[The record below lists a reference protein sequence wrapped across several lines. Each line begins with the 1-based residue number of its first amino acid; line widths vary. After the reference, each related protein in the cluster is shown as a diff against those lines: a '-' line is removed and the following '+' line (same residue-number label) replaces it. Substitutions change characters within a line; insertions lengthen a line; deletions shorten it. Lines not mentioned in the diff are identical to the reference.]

1 MRTPLIEVCAVI
13 LNNRNTMI
21 RAINID
27 WLEVYCLEPTN
38 EPHTAKWFEDNG
50 YKVKAREYGT
60 PVYKEMF
67 TIYQDEK
74 EWIEIR
80 RNPYSRKGEGG
91 FLDPL
96 STHIKLCNE
105 FCYTDSPID
114 ELRAFLLA
122 CNYTFKSISRID
134 ICMDFNEFDGGIQVK
149 PFIQDY
155 IKGKYSKLNQSKV
168 NLHGEDFWRFR
179 EWNSLKWGSPS
190 SPFSTKLYNKS
201 KELREVKDKDY
212 IRQCWLDAGLD
223 LSRNVWRIEFS
234 TSSQAQTRKSKE
246 DKRAFKLHLLMFD
259 DRSKLLMRFFE
270 LYEKYFDFRE
280 VITTVDENG
289 KVRCKRKDRC
299 PRLELIKYNHDDIV
313 YTPSRNV
320 SVKKR
325 PERTYKILI
334 NKLEKLVNE
343 KGTEREYK
351 DAFRIL
357 IMYLIY
363 KMRFEIRE
371 VRIEAEEEIFKLRG
385 YSFYLSQMDDKIRK
399 ENLEARE
406 KELMLRLMTKYG
418 YCIGG
423 ETDCPF

>member
-1 MRTPLIEVCAVI
+1 
-13 LNNRNTMI
+13 MI

-27 WLEVYCLEPTN
+27 WLEVYCLEPQN
-38 EPHTAKWFEDNG
+38 DPHTAKWFEDNG
-50 YKVKAREYGT
+50 YKIKVRDYGT

-67 TIYQDEK
+67 TIFQGEK
-74 EWIEIR
+74 EWIEVR

-105 FCYTDSPID
+105 FCYTDSPIG

-155 IKGKYSKLNQSKV
+155 IEGKYSKLNQSRV

-179 EWNSLKWGSPS
+179 EWNSLKWGSTS

-223 LSRNVWRIEFS
+223 LSRDVWRIEFS

-246 DKRAFKLHLLMFD
+246 DKKAFKLHLLMFD
-259 DRSKLLMRFFE
+259 DRNKLLMRFFE

-280 VITTVDENG
+280 VITSVDENG
-289 KVRCKRKDRC
+289 KVHCKRKDRC
-299 PRLELIKYNHDDIV
+299 PRLALIKYNPEDV
-313 YTPSRNV
+313 AYTPSRNIT
-320 SVKKR
+320 VKKR

-343 KGTEREYK
+343 KGIEREYK
-351 DAFRIL
+351 EAFRIL
-357 IMYLIY
+357 IAFLIY
-363 KMRFEIRE
+363 KMRCEIKQ
-371 VRIEAEEEIFKLRG
+371 VRISEEESIFKLRH
-385 YSFYLSQMDDKIRK
+385 YIHVESVNEMEWKKAQ
-399 ENLEARE
+399 LEERE
-406 KELMLRLMTKYG
+406 KQLMLHLMTKYG
-418 YCIGG
+418 YCLGT
-423 ETDCPF
+423 ETDLPF